1 MFLSLVFKKNG
12 ALCILY
18 SSSDIEMLFFLLKW
32 STLLYLHL
40 ACDRL
45 KLIRLIRNYA
55 ITQIGEILNL
65 ITIYASIVRCFELL
79 KITKNIVS
87 V

>member
-1 MFLSLVFKKNG
+1 MFLSLMFKKNG

-40 ACDRL
+40 ACGRL
-45 KLIRLIRNYA
+45 KLIRLIRNY
-55 ITQIGEILNL
+55 TNRRDSELNYNL
-65 ITIYASIVRCFELL
+65 CQYSKML
-79 KITKNIVS
+79 
-87 V
+87 

>member
-1 MFLSLVFKKNG
+1 MFLSLMFKKMG
-12 ALCILY
+12 LCAFY
-18 SSSDIEMLFFLLKW
+18 TRAHIEMLFFLLKW

-40 ACDRL
+40 ACGRL

-55 ITQIGEILNL
+55 ITQIGKILNL